1 MSDWNKETPEEE
13 KKVTPPV
20 DDTPSVTATPQ
31 YDKPAYT
38 AGEWR
43 SDAQPET
50 AAPAQEQPAQAEPV
64 QTEPAQEQPAAQE
77 TAAQHQT
84 AQAEPVQKP
93 AQEQPAAQETAAQH
107 QTAQPEEAPK
117 TDWRANPYAGMPHQT
132 AHPQPPQT
140 QWYHA
145 QNGGGATPPPY
156 TGNFVTPPQPPKKRK
171 HTGAIIALSVVGA
184 LAVLVLTI
192 TVAFSLGRTISSDI
206 SNIGSSVSDKKND
219 NSSTGDNVINNN
231 APTLN
236 ITDWSDNDGG
246 LTATEVIKKNLDST
260 VVITIYQMKNG
271 NNSAFAFGTASL
283 TQVGSGSG
291 IVMTKDGYIITNWHV
306 VTDTETGK
314 QYDEIDVTL
323 HNGKVYKNAKVIGAD
338 QSTDLAVIKVE
349 ATDLTPAEFGDSSKM
364 VLGARVIAL
373 GNAGGLQWSATQGI
387 ISGLARDVYEDTGYS
402 IKCMQTDAAINPGNS
417 GGPLINNQGQVIGI
431 NSAKIADTDV
441 EGLGFSIPIN
451 EAKTIIDDLT
461 KYGYVKGRVQLGIT
475 GYSVNSNGYHG
486 FVIQSINSDSV
497 LKNTNAAVG
506 DLITAIDGTD
516 ISGYGDLR
524 SALAKH
530 SVGDE
535 VQLSILRLDNRSG
548 EKTTFTVTCK
558 LAESKN

>member
-1 MSDWNKETPEEE
+1 MSDWNDWNKETPEEE

-43 SDAQPET
+43 SDAQSET
-50 AAPAQEQPAQAEPV
+50 AAPVQEQPAQAEPV
-64 QTEPAQEQPAAQE
+64 QTEPVQEQPAG
-77 TAAQHQT
+77 QH
-84 AQAEPVQKP
+84 E
-93 AQEQPAAQETAAQH
+93 
-107 QTAQPEEAPK
+107 TAQPETGAPQAGETPK

-140 QWYHA
+140 QWYHV
-145 QNGGGATPPPY
+145 QNGGGATPPY

-171 HTGAIIALSVVGA
+171 HTGAIIALSVVGV

-192 TVAFSLGRTISSDI
+192 TVAFSLGRTISSDV
-206 SNIGSSVSDKKND
+206 SDIGSTVTDKKDND
-219 NSSTGDNVINNN
+219 STGDNVINDN

-246 LTATEVIKKNLDST
+246 LTATEVINKNLDST

-271 NNSAFAFGTASL
+271 NNSAYAFGTASL

-306 VTDTETGK
+306 VTDTDTGK
-314 QYDEIDVTL
+314 QYDEVDVTL

-364 VLGARVIAL
+364 VLGTRVIAL

-402 IKCMQTDAAINPGNS
+402 IKCLQTDAAINPGNS

-431 NSAKIADTDV
+431 NSAKIASTDV

>member
-1 MSDWNKETPEEE
+1 MSDWNDWNKETPEEE

-43 SDAQPET
+43 SDAQSET
-50 AAPAQEQPAQAEPV
+50 AAPVQEQPAQAEPV
-64 QTEPAQEQPAAQE
+64 QTEPVQEQPAG
-77 TAAQHQT
+77 QH
-84 AQAEPVQKP
+84 E
-93 AQEQPAAQETAAQH
+93 
-107 QTAQPEEAPK
+107 TAQPETGAPQAGEAPK

-171 HTGAIIALSVVGA
+171 HTGAIIALSVVGV

-192 TVAFSLGRTISSDI
+192 TVAFSLGRTISSNVSD
-206 SNIGSSVSDKKND
+206 IGSTVTDKKDND
-219 NSSTGDNVINNN
+219 STGDNVINDN

-246 LTATEVIKKNLDST
+246 LTATEVINKNLDST

-271 NNSAFAFGTASL
+271 NNSAYAFGTASL

-306 VTDTETGK
+306 VTDTDTGK
-314 QYDEIDVTL
+314 QYDEVDVTL

-349 ATDLTPAEFGDSSKM
+349 ATDLSPAEFGDSSKM
-364 VLGARVIAL
+364 VLGTRVIAL

-402 IKCMQTDAAINPGNS
+402 IKCLQTDAAINPGNS

-431 NSAKIADTDV
+431 NSAKIASTDV

-524 SALAKH
+524 AALAKH

>member
-1 MSDWNKETPEEE
+1 MSDWNDWNKETPEEE

-43 SDAQPET
+43 SDAQSET
-50 AAPAQEQPAQAEPV
+50 AAPVQEQPAQAEPV
-64 QTEPAQEQPAAQE
+64 QTEPVQEQPAAHE
-77 TAAQHQT
+77 TAAQPET
-84 AQAEPVQKP
+84 GAPQAG
-93 AQEQPAAQETAAQH
+93 
-107 QTAQPEEAPK
+107 EAPK

-192 TVAFSLGRTISSDI
+192 TVAFSLGRTISSDV
-206 SNIGSSVSDKKND
+206 SDIGSTVTDKKDND
-219 NSSTGDNVINNN
+219 STGDNVINDN

-246 LTATEVIKKNLDST
+246 LTATEVINKNLDST

-271 NNSAFAFGTASL
+271 NNSAYAFGTASL

-306 VTDTETGK
+306 VTDTDTGK
-314 QYDEIDVTL
+314 QYDEVDVTL

-402 IKCMQTDAAINPGNS
+402 IKCLQTDAAINPGNS

-431 NSAKIADTDV
+431 NSAKIASTDV

-497 LKNTNAAVG
+497 LKGTNAAVG

-524 SALAKH
+524 AALAKH

>member
-1 MSDWNKETPEEE
+1 MDEFYGGKPAGSSAG
-13 KKVTPPV
+13 KKLVSALLV
-20 DDTPSVTATPQ
+20 LAIMAVTAFSAIGIYKLSTE
-31 YDKPAYT
+31 KRT
-38 AGEWR
+38 A
-43 SDAQPET
+43 T
-50 AAPAQEQPAQAEPV
+50 
-64 QTEPAQEQPAAQE
+64 QPAASE
-77 TAAQHQT
+77 VSGGNAAGSSGTAGGTVNISGYDLDIVPSQ
-84 AQAEPVQKP
+84 V
-93 AQEQPAAQETAAQH
+93 AAKVI
-107 QTAQPEEAPK
+107 P
-117 TDWRANPYAGMPHQT
+117 
-132 AHPQPPQT
+132 
-140 QWYHA
+140 
-145 QNGGGATPPPY
+145 
-156 TGNFVTPPQPPKKRK
+156 
-171 HTGAIIALSVVGA
+171 SVVCIQNYQQSQSQLPFAQTLSGEEQLT
-184 LAVLVLTI
+184 LA
-192 TVAFSLGRTISSDI
+192 A
-206 SNIGSSVSDKKND
+206 
-219 NSSTGDNVINNN
+219 
-231 APTLN
+231 
-236 ITDWSDNDGG
+236 
-246 LTATEVIKKNLDST
+246 E
-260 VVITIYQMKNG
+260 
-271 NNSAFAFGTASL
+271 
-283 TQVGSGSG
+283 GSG
-291 IVMTKDGYIITNWHV
+291 IVYTEDGYIITNWHV
-306 VTDTETGK
+306 VTDTDTGK
-314 QYDEIDVTL
+314 QYDEVDVTL

-431 NSAKIADTDV
+431 NSAKSADTDV

-486 FVIQSINSDSV
+486 FVIQSINNDSV

>member
-1 MSDWNKETPEEE
+1 MSDWNDWNKETPEEE

-43 SDAQPET
+43 SDAQSET
-50 AAPAQEQPAQAEPV
+50 AAPVQEQPAQAEPV
-64 QTEPAQEQPAAQE
+64 QTEPVQEQPAAHE
-77 TAAQHQT
+77 TAAQPET
-84 AQAEPVQKP
+84 GAPQAG
-93 AQEQPAAQETAAQH
+93 
-107 QTAQPEEAPK
+107 EAPK

-156 TGNFVTPPQPPKKRK
+156 TGNFITPPQPPKKRK
-171 HTGAIIALSVVGA
+171 HTGAIIALSVVGV

-192 TVAFSLGRTISSDI
+192 TVAFSLGRTISSDV
-206 SNIGSSVSDKKND
+206 SDIGSTVTDKKDND
-219 NSSTGDNVINNN
+219 STGDNVINDN

-246 LTATEVIKKNLDST
+246 LTATEVINKNLDST

-271 NNSAFAFGTASL
+271 NNSAYAFGTASL

-306 VTDTETGK
+306 VTDTDTGK
-314 QYDEIDVTL
+314 QYDEVDVTL

-364 VLGARVIAL
+364 VLGTRVIAL

-402 IKCMQTDAAINPGNS
+402 IKCLQTDAAINPGNS

-431 NSAKIADTDV
+431 NSAKIASTDV

-516 ISGYGDLR
+516 ITGYGDLR
-524 SALAKH
+524 AALAKH

>member
-1 MSDWNKETPEEE
+1 MSDWNDWNKETPEEE

-43 SDAQPET
+43 SDAQSET
-50 AAPAQEQPAQAEPV
+50 AAPVQEQPAQAEPV
-64 QTEPAQEQPAAQE
+64 QTEPVQEQPAG
-77 TAAQHQT
+77 QH
-84 AQAEPVQKP
+84 E
-93 AQEQPAAQETAAQH
+93 
-107 QTAQPEEAPK
+107 TAQPETGAPQAGEAPK

-171 HTGAIIALSVVGA
+171 HTGAIIALSVVGV

-192 TVAFSLGRTISSDI
+192 TVAFSLGRTISSDV
-206 SNIGSSVSDKKND
+206 SDIGSTVTDKKDND
-219 NSSTGDNVINNN
+219 STGDNVINDN

-246 LTATEVIKKNLDST
+246 LTATEVINKNLDST

-271 NNSAFAFGTASL
+271 NNSAYAFGTASL

-306 VTDTETGK
+306 VTDTDTGK
-314 QYDEIDVTL
+314 QYDEVDVTL

-364 VLGARVIAL
+364 VLGTRVIAL

-431 NSAKIADTDV
+431 NSAKIASTDV

>member
-1 MSDWNKETPEEE
+1 MSDWNDWNKETPEEE

-43 SDAQPET
+43 SDAQSET
-50 AAPAQEQPAQAEPV
+50 AAPVQEQPAQAEPV
-64 QTEPAQEQPAAQE
+64 QTEPVQEQPAG
-77 TAAQHQT
+77 QH
-84 AQAEPVQKP
+84 E
-93 AQEQPAAQETAAQH
+93 
-107 QTAQPEEAPK
+107 TAQPETGAPQAGEAPK

-171 HTGAIIALSVVGA
+171 HTGAIIALSVVGV

-192 TVAFSLGRTISSDI
+192 TVAFSLGRTISSNVSD
-206 SNIGSSVSDKKND
+206 IGSTVTDKKDND
-219 NSSTGDNVINNN
+219 STGDNVINDN

-246 LTATEVIKKNLDST
+246 LTATEVINKNLDST

-271 NNSAFAFGTASL
+271 NNSAYAFGTASL

-306 VTDTETGK
+306 VTDTDTGK
-314 QYDEIDVTL
+314 QYDEVDVTL

-349 ATDLTPAEFGDSSKM
+349 ATDLSPAEFGDSSKM
-364 VLGARVIAL
+364 VLGTRVIAL

-387 ISGLARDVYEDTGYS
+387 ISGRARDVYEDTGYS
-402 IKCMQTDAAINPGNS
+402 IKCLQTDAAINPGNS

-431 NSAKIADTDV
+431 NSAKIASTDV

-524 SALAKH
+524 AALAKH

>member
-20 DDTPSVTATPQ
+20 NDTPSVTATPQ

-38 AGEWR
+38 TGEWR

-64 QTEPAQEQPAAQE
+64 QTEPVQEQPAAHE
-77 TAAQHQT
+77 TAAQPET
-84 AQAEPVQKP
+84 GAPQAG
-93 AQEQPAAQETAAQH
+93 
-107 QTAQPEEAPK
+107 EAPK

-171 HTGAIIALSVVGA
+171 HTGAIIALSVVGV

-192 TVAFSLGRTISSDI
+192 TVAFSLGRTISSDV
-206 SNIGSSVSDKKND
+206 SDIGSTVTDKKDND
-219 NSSTGDNVINNN
+219 STGDNVINDN

-246 LTATEVIKKNLDST
+246 LTATEVINKNLDST

-271 NNSAFAFGTASL
+271 NNSAYAFGTASL

-306 VTDTETGK
+306 VTDTDTGK
-314 QYDEIDVTL
+314 QYDEVDVTL

-402 IKCMQTDAAINPGNS
+402 IKCLQTDAAINPGNS

-431 NSAKIADTDV
+431 NSAKIASTDV

-516 ISGYGDLR
+516 ITGYGDLR
-524 SALAKH
+524 AALAKH

>member
-1 MSDWNKETPEEE
+1 MSDWNDWNKETPEEE

-50 AAPAQEQPAQAEPV
+50 AAPVQEQPAQAEPV
-64 QTEPAQEQPAAQE
+64 QTEPVQEQPAAHE
-77 TAAQHQT
+77 TAAQPET
-84 AQAEPVQKP
+84 GAPQAG
-93 AQEQPAAQETAAQH
+93 
-107 QTAQPEEAPK
+107 EAPK

-171 HTGAIIALSVVGA
+171 HTGAIIALSVVGV

-192 TVAFSLGRTISSDI
+192 TVAFSLGRTISSDV
-206 SNIGSSVSDKKND
+206 SDIGSTVTDKKDND
-219 NSSTGDNVINNN
+219 STGDNVINDN

-246 LTATEVIKKNLDST
+246 LTATEVINKNLDST

-271 NNSAFAFGTASL
+271 NNSAYAFGTASL

-306 VTDTETGK
+306 VTDTDTGK
-314 QYDEIDVTL
+314 QYDEVDVTL

-402 IKCMQTDAAINPGNS
+402 IKCLQTDAAINPGNS

-431 NSAKIADTDV
+431 NSAKIASTDV

-524 SALAKH
+524 AALAKH

>member
-1 MSDWNKETPEEE
+1 MSDWNDWNKETPEEE

-43 SDAQPET
+43 SDAQSET
-50 AAPAQEQPAQAEPV
+50 AAPVQERPAQAEPV
-64 QTEPAQEQPAAQE
+64 QTEPVQEQPAG
-77 TAAQHQT
+77 QH
-84 AQAEPVQKP
+84 E
-93 AQEQPAAQETAAQH
+93 
-107 QTAQPEEAPK
+107 TAQPETGAPQAGEAPK

-145 QNGGGATPPPY
+145 QNGGGATPPY

-306 VTDTETGK
+306 VTNTETGK